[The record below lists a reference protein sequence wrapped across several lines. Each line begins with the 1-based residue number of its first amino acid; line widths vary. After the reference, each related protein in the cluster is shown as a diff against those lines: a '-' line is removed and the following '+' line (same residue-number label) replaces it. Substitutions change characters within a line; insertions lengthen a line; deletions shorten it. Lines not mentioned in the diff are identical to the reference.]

1 MTRFVLVHG
10 AFHGGWCWD
19 EVADRLR
26 ASGHQVHA
34 PDLPGAPGEGTP
46 HEDVTL
52 DAAVRTVT
60 DLLDAGSEPAVL
72 VGHSNG
78 GVVITQAAA
87 ERPDKVRRLVYLA
100 AFRPVD
106 GERLLDL
113 TSRPEGAGDG
123 VQANVRVEGPSAFFD
138 PAKIEEV
145 FAADCAPER
154 IAEVQGRI
162 GPQPLSMFAT
172 PVRLGGAEAH
182 PTTYVVCTED
192 GAIPVALQRLMA
204 RRDAATVVELD
215 ASHSP
220 YYSLPDEVVEILL
233 RDGAVASAAQA
244 VSPVEAGP

>member
-1 MTRFVLVHG
+1 MTRFILVHG

-26 ASGHQVHA
+26 AAGHLVEA

-46 HEDVTL
+46 HEEVSL
-52 DAAVRTVT
+52 DTAVRRVT
-60 DLLDAGSEPAVL
+60 DLLDADPEPAVL

-87 ERPDKVRRLVYLA
+87 ERPGQVSRLVYLA

-106 GERLLDL
+106 GECLLDL
-113 TSRPEGAGDG
+113 TSRPEGEGDG
-123 VQANVRVEGPSAFFD
+123 VQANVRVEPPSAFFD
-138 PAKIEEV
+138 PDKIEEV
-145 FAADCAPER
+145 FAADCTPER
-154 IAEVQGRI
+154 IADVQRRI

-172 PVRLGGAEAH
+172 PVHLDGPVP

-192 GAIPVALQRLMA
+192 GAIPVRLQRFMA
-204 RRDAATVVELD
+204 GRNPATVVELE

-220 YYSLPDEVVEILL
+220 YYSRPDDVVEILL
-233 RDGAVASAAQA
+233 GTGLGSATQA
-244 VSPVEAGP
+244 ASPVEA